1 MVYLIS
7 NLEVTIMMILIII
20 IAIIFLIVILPHCF
34 ETYTNTKYI
43 QHLEDMGVFT
53 DENGKEI

>member
-1 MVYLIS
+1 MIYL
-7 NLEVTIMMILIII
+7 LII
-20 IAIIFLIVILPHCF
+20 IAIIVLIVCLPHCF

>member
-1 MVYLIS
+1 
-7 NLEVTIMMILIII
+7 MMTLIIT